1 MATRPS
7 WVADQERAPPGTS
20 FWQIHFDPSETKTKN
35 EVNAFLPS
43 ELIPLLEEYLSI
55 HRPVLVGKSDPG
67 TLFVSST
74 GRPMKVGQ
82 VRSLVTKLA
91 SAHARRTCHTSSV
104 PRHRIV
110 AYEWLR
116 THPEDFLTVSKL
128 LWHRNLNTTLRI
140 YGSRFDESTG
150 VARMDDWR
158 SSRSKKAAYASVKTI
173 LTRTPRVRR

>member
-1 MATRPS
+1 MRRRSKFRAESAHRGRRLKLRILVLWQFMPGMNYSCYGFSYWRGARRTFVIAGSAAKTQISKAPISPFSMATRPS
-7 WVADQERAPPGTS
+7 WVADQERASPGTS

-104 PRHRIV
+104 PRHRGI
-110 AYEWLR
+110 
-116 THPEDFLTVSKL
+116 
-128 LWHRNLNTTLRI
+128 
-140 YGSRFDESTG
+140 
-150 VARMDDWR
+150 
-158 SSRSKKAAYASVKTI
+158 
-173 LTRTPRVRR
+173 

>member
-1 MATRPS
+1 MLWLLILAWRQKNIRDCRVCGEDPNLDKAPISPFSMATRPS
-7 WVADQERAPPGTS
+7 WVADQERASPGTS

-104 PRHRIV
+104 PRHRGI
-110 AYEWLR
+110 
-116 THPEDFLTVSKL
+116 
-128 LWHRNLNTTLRI
+128 
-140 YGSRFDESTG
+140 
-150 VARMDDWR
+150 
-158 SSRSKKAAYASVKTI
+158 
-173 LTRTPRVRR
+173 

>member
-1 MATRPS
+1 MRNTIFELCA
-7 WVADQERAPPGTS
+7 
-20 FWQIHFDPSETKTKN
+20 ET
-35 EVNAFLPS
+35 
-43 ELIPLLEEYLSI
+43 
-55 HRPVLVGKSDPG
+55 D
-67 TLFVSST
+67 
-74 GRPMKVGQ
+74 
-82 VRSLVTKLA
+82 
-91 SAHARRTCHTSSV
+91 
-104 PRHRIV
+104 IV

-173 LTRTPRVRR
+173 LTRTPRDRR